1 MKASIQ
7 HKLQSLSDRLL
18 ELDRQLEDPNVVAS
32 MDNYRRITKEH
43 AEISPVVALY
53 SDYGKSEADVAAA
66 LDMAKDPEMRD
77 FADEEIK
84 ASRARLEEIEIALQ
98 KALLPKDPND
108 EKNIFIEVRTRVTP
122 SVRGGRSKSFPN
134 PTGKWVVTRKS
145 SRESLAKARIRA

>member
-66 LDMAKDPEMRD
+66 LDID
-77 FADEEIK
+77 
-84 ASRARLEEIEIALQ
+84 
-98 KALLPKDPND
+98 
-108 EKNIFIEVRTRVTP
+108 
-122 SVRGGRSKSFPN
+122 
-134 PTGKWVVTRKS
+134 RKS
-145 SRESLAKARIRA
+145 VV